1 MEQQR
6 FMFEE
11 AHKQKDFIER
21 MFADLLREQ
30 RKEYQK
36 LSELQMA
43 RMEELVVRVD
53 ELAAGRLLLKDKKE
67 GAA

>member
-30 RKEYQK
+30 AHRH
-36 LSELQMA
+36 
-43 RMEELVVRVD
+43 VG
-53 ELAAGRLLLKDKKE
+53 AGALDRCADWNRCRSFL
-67 GAA
+67 G